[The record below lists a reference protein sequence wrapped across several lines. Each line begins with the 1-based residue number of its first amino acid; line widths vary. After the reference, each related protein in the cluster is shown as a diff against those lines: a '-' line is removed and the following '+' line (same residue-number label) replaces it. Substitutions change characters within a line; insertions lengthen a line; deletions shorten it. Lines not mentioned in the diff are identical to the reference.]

1 MIMIIINSEV
11 QEVLEVQEVKSNYDE
26 VLPGSLEVLDLILK
40 ISRVK
45 TKISALSNVIVIML
59 PLLTILRCITCTRT
73 NIGYD

>member
-11 QEVLEVQEVKSNYDE
+11 QEVLEVQEVKSNDE